1 MASAEVREVNAVIRI
16 NGYASWPRPFRKGIF
31 LDLHRLRI
39 DARHLVCRK
48 LTKNGNALVVDGDPI
63 GMRIRRGCILQI
75 NFPAARVQS
84 AHHVGRLQREPKH
97 ALAVKHGGVRV
108 LALWIGNL
116 VFRYGS
122 RSRVELADI
131 TLEISR
137 EPDISF
143 SIGNQSMWSGVFH
156 LQRVLFERARL
167 RIQPSNLAY
176 HLFGKPQRPVGAD
189 RRIMRMRAFRG
200 HVPFADCCLKLAD
213 FGRRPR
219 RARPESNSQAENCA
233 AQNSLNSSSHPNLL
247 DRIPSRGTL
256 NYISRTPSDANY
268 ALGPNRTLS
277 IR

>member
-1 MASAEVREVNAVIRI
+1 MASAEVREINAVARVD
-16 NGYASWPRPFRKGIF
+16 GHAPWPRPLRKDIF

-39 DARHLVCRK
+39 DRRHLICRK
-48 LTKNGNALVVDGDPI
+48 LAENGNALAVDGDPI
-63 GMRIRRGCILQI
+63 GMRICRGRVLQI
-75 NFPAARVQS
+75 NFPAAWIQS
-84 AHHVGRLQREPKH
+84 AHHIGHLKREPQQPM
-97 ALAVKHGGVRV
+97 AIKHGRVRV

-122 RSRVELADI
+122 RPRVELADVA
-131 TLEISR
+131 LEISR
-137 EPDISF
+137 EPDISVA
-143 SIGNQSMWSGVFH
+143 IGNQSMWSGVFH

-167 RIQPSNLAY
+167 RIQPPNLAY

-200 HVPFADCCLKLAD
+200 HVPFADRYFKLAD

-256 NYISRTPSDANY
+256 TYVSRTPSDANY